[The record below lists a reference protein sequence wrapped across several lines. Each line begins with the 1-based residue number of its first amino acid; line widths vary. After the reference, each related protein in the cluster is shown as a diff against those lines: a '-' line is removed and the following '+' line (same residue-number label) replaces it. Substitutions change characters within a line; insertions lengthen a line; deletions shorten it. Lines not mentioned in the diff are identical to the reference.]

1 MNPIA
6 IRKILDTVNILNE
19 STGLAGRKPGAVF
32 TDSQTGESITFV
44 DLQFFPQEG
53 GRFSPQDLDGAVK
66 QIENELGI
74 PIQWENQRGP
84 RTGGFGIATFT
95 KSDSSEQLAVGTY
108 LQEIKPTKQQNYI
121 SNTVLGRYKFAG
133 KAAAKTQ
140 AGLTPQDLLSK
151 RDGLSVAGI
160 MNQLSEKLGTDNPLY
175 YVAHHVAM
183 GQPLPFEFDAPEGQ
197 SFSAF
202 RDYFCEIL
210 QPIALHK
217 GLYSGNAG
225 EAAEIFLGGRGFEDT
240 RINFDSAKNAGLS
253 DSILD
258 KPDGRYVKVSSKGDK
273 GAEASAKNLI
283 NSVDELAET
292 ERGKKLLN
300 KYKDTIE
307 MVREIQSQGQSGA
320 PIYLGVKFGVIDE
333 EDATI
338 IRKLKNAPPAD
349 IKNKQQ
355 LKQLGLT
362 PKLITL
368 AQERGTK
375 TPENTSLFFHLIA
388 AVAHKAADKVNSE
401 TDFSD
406 AAADILN
413 NGALVQVY
421 TKAKEK
427 NGKWILEGFETI
439 YPGTSVSGV
448 ALSAGKNY
456 ASTGIKGNFTFK
468 ILRGNAKAVPDDDTD
483 EVPEPESELPDT
495 EVLGMRAPGE
505 RAKTTRGE
513 RAKAGAGRERR

>member
-1 MNPIA
+1 LDPIA
-6 IRKILDTVNILNE
+6 IRNILNKVNVLTE

-32 TDSQTGESITFV
+32 TDSQTDETLTFV
-44 DLQFFPQEG
+44 DLKFFPEEG
-53 GRFSPQDLDGAVK
+53 GKFSQDDLTKAVAHV
-66 QIENELGI
+66 ESELGM
-74 PIQWENQRGP
+74 PIEWENSKGP

-95 KSDSSEQLAVGTY
+95 KDDGSQLAVGTY
-108 LQEIKPTKQQNYI
+108 LQEVKPIATQNYI

-140 AGLTPQDLLSK
+140 AGLTPQDLLTERNNLTIAK
-151 RDGLSVAGI
+151 I
-160 MNQLSEKLGTDNPLY
+160 MNQLASKLGTDDPLY
-175 YVAHHVAM
+175 YVAHHVAL

-197 SFSAF
+197 SFTAF

-210 QPIALHK
+210 QPIALQK

-225 EAAEIFLGGRGFEDT
+225 EAAEIFLGGDGFEST

-258 KPDGRYVKVSSKGDK
+258 RPDGKYVKVSSKGDK

-292 ERGKKLLN
+292 DRGKKLLN

-307 MVREIQSQGQSGA
+307 LVREIQTQGQSGA
-320 PIYLGVKFGVIDE
+320 PLYLGVKFKIITD
-333 EDATI
+333 EDANTV
-338 IRKLKNAPPAD
+338 RKMKNAAPVNIND
-349 IKNKQQ
+349 KKQ
-355 LKQLGLT
+355 LKELGLSDT
-362 PKLITL
+362 LIKL
-368 AQERGTK
+368 ASERGTK
-375 TPENTSLFFHLIA
+375 TPDRTSLFYHLIA
-388 AVAHKAADKVNSE
+388 AIAHKAADAVNDK
-401 TDFSD
+401 TNFSD

-427 NGKWILEGFETI
+427 NGKWILEGFDTV

-448 ALSAGKNY
+448 VLSAGKNY

-468 ILRGNAKAVPDDDTD
+468 ILRGNAKAVPDDDTEETPTVD
-483 EVPEPESELPDT
+483 VEPE
-495 EVLGMRAPGE
+495 VRAPGE
-505 RAKTTRGE
+505 RVATTRGTK
-513 RAKAGAGRERR
+513 AKGGAGRELR

>member
-1 MNPIA
+1 MDPLA
-6 IRKILDTVNILNE
+6 IRKLLNTVSVLNE

-53 GRFSPQDLDGAVK
+53 GRFSPEDLDGAVK

-74 PIQWENQRGP
+74 PVQWENQRGP

-95 KSDSSEQLAVGTY
+95 KEGGESLAVGTY

-140 AGLTPQDLLSK
+140 AGLTPQDLLTD
-151 RDGLSVAGI
+151 RNELTVAKI
-160 MNQLSEKLGTDNPLY
+160 MNQLASKLGTDNPLY

-183 GQPLPFEFDAPEGQ
+183 GQPLPFEFEAPEGQ

-225 EAAEIFLGGRGFEDT
+225 EAAEIFLGGRGFADT

-258 KPDGRYVKVSSKGDK
+258 TADGRYVKVSSKGDK

-292 ERGKKLLN
+292 DRGKKLLN

-307 MVREIQSQGQSGA
+307 MIREIQSQGQSGA

-333 EDATI
+333 EDATM

-349 IKNKQQ
+349 IRNKAQ
-355 LKQLGLT
+355 LKELGLSST
-362 PKLITL
+362 LIKL

-375 TPENTSLFFHLIA
+375 TPESTSLFFHLIA
-388 AVAHKAADKVNSE
+388 AVAHKAADKVNTD

-427 NGKWILEGFETI
+427 NGKWILEGFDTI
-439 YPGTSVSGV
+439 YPGTSISGV

-483 EVPEPESELPDT
+483 EVPAEDEVPDT
-495 EVLGMRAPGE
+495 EVLGLRAPGE

-513 RAKAGAGRERR
+513 RSKAGAGRERR